1 MRRREFFTVLG
12 VAFAGPLSARAQQ
25 PTKIP
30 TIGLLSFVGVQ
41 SPDLQSLLGPF
52 RQGLRE
58 RGYVEG
64 QNIVI
69 EYRSADQKIER
80 LAALAA
86 DLVRM
91 KVDLIV
97 AGNTA
102 AARAARQ
109 TTATIPIVCFTMS
122 DPIGQGLIASLAH
135 PGGNVTGFSDLS
147 PDLVPKCLALL
158 RETVPRASRVAA
170 LFYPDAFSER
180 TGAELLQGAAD
191 AARKLGLELR
201 VARVKQPEDID
212 RAFSMMMT
220 DRAEAVVVFPGPLTY
235 IERRRIVDLTTQH
248 RLPAV
253 FWRREFVE
261 VGGLLSYGID
271 YGDQFRRGAAYV
283 DKILKGAQ
291 PGDLPVEQPSKFEL
305 VINLKT
311 AKALGIAVPPTLL
324 AQADEVIE

>member
-1 MRRREFFTVLG
+1 
-12 VAFAGPLSARAQQ
+12 
-25 PTKIP
+25 
-30 TIGLLSFVGVQ
+30 
-41 SPDLQSLLGPF
+41 
-52 RQGLRE
+52 
-58 RGYVEG
+58 
-64 QNIVI
+64 
-69 EYRSADQKIER
+69 
-80 LAALAA
+80 
-86 DLVRM
+86 
-91 KVDLIV
+91 
-97 AGNTA
+97 
-102 AARAARQ
+102 
-109 TTATIPIVCFTMS
+109 MS

-147 PDLVPKCLALL
+147 PELVPKCLALL
-158 RETVPRASRVAA
+158 KETVPRASRVAA
-170 LFYPDAFSER
+170 LSYPDAFSER

-212 RAFSMMMT
+212 RAFSTMMT
-220 DRAEAVVVFPGPLTY
+220 DRAEAAVVLPGPLTF

-291 PGDLPVEQPSKFEL
+291 PSDLPVEQPSKFEL